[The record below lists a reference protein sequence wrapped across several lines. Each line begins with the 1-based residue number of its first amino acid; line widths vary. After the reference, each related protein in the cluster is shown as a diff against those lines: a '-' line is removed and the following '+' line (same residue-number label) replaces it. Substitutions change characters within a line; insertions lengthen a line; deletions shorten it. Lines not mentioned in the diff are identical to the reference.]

1 MASTKLSVFLP
12 LLVTLL
18 LAALL
23 SSLAAAES
31 QTSFATKKLFTMKKE
46 KLTHL
51 HFYWSNFQRAPTAV
65 SVAPILNN
73 ATFYGAVTINDDTLT
88 LGPDP
93 DNSTSV
99 GKARGLYHFPSN
111 TTSFV
116 YEMIYSFAFTYGDYN
131 GSSLSL
137 LGSVFPS
144 LSGTASELTVAGGTG
159 VFRFARGYAV
169 LKFASGDPKR
179 SLLVNELDVYVSHY

>member
-1 MASTKLSVFLP
+1 MAETKSSAVFLP
-12 LLVTLL
+12 LLVTLATLVL
-18 LAALL
+18 LAL

-31 QTSFATKKLFTMKKE
+31 QDTSFATKKLPMTKKKE

-137 LGSVFPS
+137 LALIP
-144 LSGTASELTVAGGTG
+144 A
-159 VFRFARGYAV
+159 
-169 LKFASGDPKR
+169 
-179 SLLVNELDVYVSHY
+179 